1 MKAEQFYQ
9 MDSKQARP
17 LIGMNAQAYLTQA
30 ASLSKIERNVL
41 ASQQFKGKPGDVGL
55 IYDAQGYLEK
65 VYIGQD
71 GTLDAK
77 AIAHAMSQLPPMV
90 YEISQPV
97 SLSVLTAW
105 AIAQYQFD
113 RYKPSK
119 TLPKVLTVTGAEY
132 QSVLA
137 QVNAVFLIRDLINT
151 PANEMG
157 PKDLADCLES
167 MAKRYDGAFKQ
178 SVGKD
183 LLLDHYPAIHAV
195 GRAAE
200 GEPRLLSMT
209 WGDKN
214 HPRVTLVG
222 KGVCFDTGGLDIKP
236 ANYMR
241 LMKKDMGGAAQVIGL
256 AQWIMESKLPVCLTV
271 LIPAVEN
278 SVSSNA
284 YRPGDVITMR
294 NGLKVEIDNTD
305 AEGRLILADAL
316 VRACEDAPDLLID
329 FATLTGAARA
339 AVGTELSALFAS
351 QDSTAEQI
359 EQAGLEVNDFVWRMP
374 LFQGYADMLDSSIAD
389 LVNCPSSPYAGAITA
404 ALFLQRFV
412 DPAVDWVHFDI
423 MAWNVGRKPGR
434 PEGGEAMGV
443 LAMAAYLSKRFLK
456 PVETMQVKEPFSTF

>member
-9 MDSKQARP
+9 THSDKARP
-17 LIGMNAQAYLTQA
+17 LIGMNSKDYPKQA
-30 ASLSKIERNVL
+30 ALLSNFEQNVL
-41 ASQQFKGKPGDVGL
+41 ASQQFKGMPGDVGV
-55 IYDAQGYLEK
+55 IYDAQGHIEK

-71 GTLDAK
+71 DMLDAK
-77 AIAHAMSQLPPMV
+77 AIAHAMSQLPPAD
-90 YEISQPV
+90 YELPRPV
-97 SLSVLTAW
+97 SISVLAAW

-113 RYKPSK
+113 QYKPSK
-119 TLPKVLTVTGAEY
+119 TLPKILTVTDVEY
-132 QSVLA
+132 QEVLA
-137 QVNAVFLIRDLINT
+137 QVSAVFLIRDLINT

-157 PKDLADCLES
+157 PKALADCLES
-167 MAKRYDGAFKQ
+167 MAKRYQGTFKQ
-178 SVGKD
+178 SVGND

-200 GEPRLLSMT
+200 AEPRLLSMT
-209 WGDKN
+209 WGDMA

-241 LMKKDMGGAAQVIGL
+241 LMKKDMGGAAQVMGL
-256 AQWIMESKLPVCLTV
+256 AQWVMESKLPVYLTV

-278 SVSSNA
+278 AVSSNA

-305 AEGRLILADAL
+305 AEGRLVLADAL
-316 VRACEDAPDLLID
+316 AKACEDAPDLLID
-329 FATLTGAARA
+329 FATLTGAARV

-351 QDSTAEQI
+351 QDTTAQQI
-359 EQAGLEVNDFVWRMP
+359 EQAGLEVSDFVWRMP
-374 LFQGYADMLDSSIAD
+374 LFQGYANMLDSSVAD
-389 LVNCPSSPYAGAITA
+389 LVNSAPSSYAGAITA

-412 DPAVDWVHFDI
+412 DKAVDWVHFDV
-423 MAWNVGRKPGR
+423 MAWNISSKPGK

-443 LAMAAYLSKRFLK
+443 LATAAYLSKRYAN
-456 PVETMQVKEPFSTF
+456 